1 MPQRHRFD
9 RSIQIKFEIAEI
21 DHEIHQMQVDLEYA
35 QKQSMLMRQAID
47 EKEKSM
53 RGLIR
58 RLEEYEEVN
67 SQVEGDRHDR
77 V

>member
-47 EKEKSM
+47 EKEKSVRELM
-53 RGLIR
+53 IH
-58 RLEEYEEVN
+58 LEKYEKVN
-67 SQVEGDRHDR
+67 SQVEGESHDR

>member
-21 DHEIHQMQVDLEYA
+21 DHEIHQMQVDLDYA
-35 QKQSMLMRQAID
+35 QKQSMLLRQAID
-47 EKEKSM
+47 EKEKSVRELM
-53 RGLIR
+53 IH
-58 RLEEYEEVN
+58 LEKYEKVN
-67 SQVEGDRHDR
+67 SQVEGESHDR

>member
-47 EKEKSM
+47 EKEKSVRELM
-53 RGLIR
+53 IH
-58 RLEEYEEVN
+58 LEEYEKVN
-67 SQVEGDRHDR
+67 SQVEGESHDR